1 MPNPGKKEDKNEFMK
16 RCVSMVMDEGKEQ
29 DQAVAICMSKW
40 EKKDLEMP
48 PILNIDF
55 DKDDQLVFC
64 GGEVKDLGDGKIGG
78 YLLQFSSPNDPDLTK
93 DFFSKDSIIDV
104 ASNNLP
110 VFYAHGRD
118 SKMGKRIIGR
128 ANTRTDEVGVW
139 AETQLNLRDEYEKA
153 VLAMAKAGKLGY
165 SSGALP
171 HLVEREPMGNG
182 VNLIKTWV
190 IGEASLTPT
199 PAEPR
204 NTVMSLKSL
213 STSEMAAL
221 PNLDDIKPKEIKME
235 NEDIKAV
242 VAAALAERDAAD
254 KAEAEKAIALKSAE
268 DAGYK
273 KAVDELTAKKLI
285 KGAPSVVKDL
295 SSDPDGVGSFKA
307 WLRTGQENS
316 GLIRPDS
323 SWTKTA
329 FNVTDGATGGFLVPD
344 VLYNGIIAK
353 RDLASWVRQAPVQ
366 RFTTTSDH
374 IIVPVEATKATA
386 FIGTN
391 EAAAYNENEPTLN
404 QVDIILY
411 KYTKEIQMTEEFVSD
426 QAGNFDGWISDV
438 IARAVAVTENTLYT
452 TGGGT
457 GAPQGIKTG
466 ATAMTTAFSS
476 ATAPT
481 ALDLLRLVSQQPG
494 QYNVPS
500 ECGFLMRNVTKWL
513 FKSIASLPFP
523 FLTNATS
530 PDFAGYPAYVSD
542 DMALIGTTSATGSV
556 IFANFNMYGVAEKP
570 GILVQRNP
578 YLYMATGRVALF
590 ANIFRGG
597 ACLQPEAIIQNLNA

>member
-1 MPNPGKKEDKNEFMK
+1 M
-16 RCVSMVMDEGKEQ
+16 
-29 DQAVAICMSKW
+29 
-40 EKKDLEMP
+40 
-48 PILNIDF
+48 IDF
-55 DKDDQLVFC
+55 DKDDQLVFY

-78 YLLQFSSPNDPDLTK
+78 YLLQFSTSSDPDLTK
-93 DFFSKDSIIDV
+93 DFFSKDKSSIEVSPD
-104 ASNNLP
+104 NLP

-118 SKMGKRIIGR
+118 TKMGKRIIGR
-128 ANTRTDEVGVW
+128 ANTKVDEVGVW

-213 STSEMAAL
+213 SASEMAAL
-221 PNLDDIKPKEIKME
+221 PNLDENTKTSLKESKKME
-235 NEDIKAV
+235 NEVDVKAV
-242 VAAALAERDAAD
+242 VAAALAERDAAEKA
-254 KAEAEKAIALKSAE
+254 KAEEAVALKTAE

-285 KGAPSVVKDL
+285 KGAPSVVKEL
-295 SSDPDGVGSFKA
+295 GSDPDGTGSFKA
-307 WLRTGQENS
+307 WLRTGQENA
-316 GLIRPDS
+316 GLIRPDA

-366 RFTTTSDH
+366 RFTTSSDH
-374 IIVPVEATKATA
+374 IIVPVEATKASNFTLTA
-386 FIGTN
+386 
-391 EAAAYNENEPTLN
+391 EATAYTENEPTLN
-404 QVDIILY
+404 QIDIILY
-411 KYTKEIQMTEEFVSD
+411 KYTKEIRMSEEFVSD
-426 QAGNFDGWISDV
+426 QAGNFDGWISNV
-438 IARAVAVTENTLYT
+438 ISRAVAATENTIYT
-452 TGGGT
+452 VGGGT
-457 GAPQGIKTG
+457 GAPQGIKVG
-466 ATAMTTAFSS
+466 ATALTTAFSS

-481 ALDLLRLVSQQPG
+481 ALDLIRLVSEQPG
-494 QYNVPS
+494 QYNVPA
-500 ECGFLMRNVTKWL
+500 ECGFLMRNATKWL

-523 FLTNATS
+523 FFAGATS
-530 PDFAGYPAYVSD
+530 PDFVGYPCYVSD
-542 DMALIGTTSATGSV
+542 DMALIGTTSATGAV

-578 YLYMATGRVALF
+578 YLYMANGQVALF

-597 ACLQPEAIIQNLNA
+597 ACLQPEAIMKNLNA